1 MLTNAQTKLITS
13 LHTKKGRQKTDL
25 CLVEGKK
32 NIELAGDLIEYTFT
46 KEDTP
51 EFDKL
56 VTTETPQDI
65 AGVAKVPVY
74 TLEDIKKH
82 DCIVVLDNI
91 QDPGNVGT
99 ILRLCL
105 GFNASLILIDSADPT
120 SPKVIRSSVGAVF
133 AIPWIKLKQ
142 LDNQT
147 TKQLENHKTYR
158 LEITKNAQAL
168 TPQTK
173 LNKKCLIIA
182 GNEGQGIK
190 LNIEG
195 DSININHNQKLESL
209 NVATALSIIL
219 HHKFSQ

>member
-1 MLTNAQTKLITS
+1 MLTNSQQKLIKS

-32 NIELAGDLIEYTFT
+32 NIELAADLIEYTFT

-51 EFDKL
+51 QFDKL

-65 AGVAKVPVY
+65 AGVAKIPAY
-74 TLEDIKKH
+74 KLEDIKKH

-105 GFNASLILIDSADPT
+105 GFDAALILINSADPT
-120 SPKVIRSSVGAVF
+120 SPKVIRSSAGAVF
-133 AIPWIKLKQ
+133 QTNWLKS
-142 LDNQT
+142 T
-147 TKQLENHKTYR
+147 ENDLKNFKRKTYR
-158 LEITKNAQAL
+158 LEISKNAQAL
-168 TPQTK
+168 PPQTK

-190 LNIEG
+190 LNIKG
-195 DSININHNQKLESL
+195 DSININHNPKLESL

-219 HHKFSQ
+219 HHKFQQ